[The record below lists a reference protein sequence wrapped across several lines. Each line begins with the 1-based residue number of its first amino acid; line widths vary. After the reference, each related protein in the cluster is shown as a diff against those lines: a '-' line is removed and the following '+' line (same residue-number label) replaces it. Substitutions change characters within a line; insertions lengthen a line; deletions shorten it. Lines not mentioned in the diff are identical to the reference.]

1 MDLTCFKAYDVRGE
15 LGANIDA
22 QICYR
27 IGRSF
32 AQILDAKSIVVGRD
46 ARETSPEL
54 ADAVSLGIMDAGAD
68 VLDIG
73 LSGTEEMYWSTTEFA
88 ACGGIEVTASHN
100 PINYNGLKM
109 VKAGSKPL
117 DPASELPTV
126 RKLAEEN
133 VFETPFAKG
142 SLKDIT
148 SEAKSAYVTKLLSFV
163 DATVLKPLKVV
174 VNSGNGAAGPTFDAI
189 ATALGQ
195 NAPQIEFIRV
205 QHQPDHTFPNGI
217 PNPLLPENHAATADV
232 VMENDANLGVAFD
245 GDFDRCFFFDEKG
258 HFIDGEYIVGLLAD
272 VFLDKVPG
280 ASIVHDP
287 RIIWNT
293 QSVVAAKGGTAVQ
306 SKTGHAFIKQ
316 IMREVD
322 AVYGG
327 EMSAHH
333 YFRDFAYCDSGM
345 IPWLLVIELMSRT
358 GKPLSKL
365 VTERI
370 AAYPSSGE
378 VNFRLDDPKASI
390 AKVIAAFE
398 GTAEGRDETDGIS
411 LSFADWR
418 FNLRISN
425 TEPVVRL
432 NIEAKAD
439 RDLVRSKLEEI
450 TKLLQGSTAHT
461 RPQKPQKSTSTQPQC
476 QSMMPQ
482 RKL

>member
-15 LGANIDA
+15 LGVDIDA
-22 QICYR
+22 EICYR

-32 AQILDAKSIVVGRD
+32 AQTLNAKSVIVGRD
-46 ARETSPEL
+46 ARETSPQL
-54 ADAVSLGIMDAGAD
+54 ADAVARGIMDAGSD

-73 LSGTEEMYWSTTEFA
+73 LSGTEEMYWATTQFS

-117 DPASELPTV
+117 DPASELPDV
-126 RKLAEEN
+126 RKLAEKN
-133 VFETPFAKG
+133 VFASTTTKGLRTDIKSDAK
-142 SLKDIT
+142 
-148 SEAKSAYVTKLLSFV
+148 AAYVTKLLSFV
-163 DATVLKPLKVV
+163 DTTVLKPLKVV

-189 ATALGQ
+189 STALGQ
-195 NAPQIEFIRV
+195 KAPHIEFIRV
-205 QHQPDHTFPNGI
+205 HHKPDHTFPNGI

-232 VMENDANLGVAFD
+232 VMEENAHLGVAFD

-258 HFIDGEYIVGLLAD
+258 QFIDGEYIVGLLAD
-272 VFLDKVPG
+272 VYLDKVPG

-306 SKTGHAFIKQ
+306 SRTGHAFIKQ
-316 IMREVD
+316 IMRQVD

-358 GKPLSKL
+358 GKPLSEL
-365 VTERI
+365 VSERI

-398 GTAEGRDETDGIS
+398 GLAEGRDETDGIS

-418 FNLRISN
+418 FNLRSSN
-425 TEPVVRL
+425 TESVVRL

-439 RDLVRSKLEEI
+439 RRVVRSKLEEI
-450 TKLLQGSTAHT
+450 TNLLQD
-461 RPQKPQKSTSTQPQC
+461 
-476 QSMMPQ
+476 
-482 RKL
+482 

>member
-22 QICYR
+22 EICYR

-232 VMENDANLGVAFD
+232 GKARDDLVLELAAQQIAALAADRDNLEFGTVLRAFTQTAAGFAHD
-245 GDFDRCFFFDEKG
+245 GAVE
-258 HFIDGEYIVGLLAD
+258 A
-272 VFLDKVPG
+272 
-280 ASIVHDP
+280 
-287 RIIWNT
+287 
-293 QSVVAAKGGTAVQ
+293 AAKAAV
-306 SKTGHAFIKQ
+306 
-316 IMREVD
+316 R
-322 AVYGG
+322 
-327 EMSAHH
+327 SAHH
-333 YFRDFAYCDSGM
+333 KQLAITTGAGQHLRRTFGVADALGDGGHHAVHTLGIGSRLFGSLLLPAQLGRRDHFHRA
-345 IPWLLVIELMSRT
+345 
-358 GKPLSKL
+358 
-365 VTERI
+365 
-370 AAYPSSGE
+370 
-378 VNFRLDDPKASI
+378 
-390 AKVIAAFE
+390 
-398 GTAEGRDETDGIS
+398 
-411 LSFADWR
+411 
-418 FNLRISN
+418 
-425 TEPVVRL
+425 
-432 NIEAKAD
+432 
-439 RDLVRSKLEEI
+439 RDLLR
-450 TKLLQGSTAHT
+450 LLDA
-461 RPQKPQKSTSTQPQC
+461 
-476 QSMMPQ
+476 
-482 RKL
+482 